1 MTAPKNPAAPGAID
15 PLYGNAPM
23 RPESMTSRQIAQDLP
38 RALRKA
44 KERAKNATGG
54 LSSEVKQQ
62 QEAAWSSSAHAT
74 LEAYVT
80 PAAKALTQYSRAG
93 AAKADADLHD
103 LIVRYAR
110 RMPKDAHL
118 IAGVHEAIGRKIGKR
133 QIRRVLIDR
142 GVIEPRSK
150 K

>member
-1 MTAPKNPAAPGAID
+1 MPKKPAAPGTID

-23 RPESMTSRQIAQDLP
+23 PPESMTRRQVAEDLP

-44 KERAKNATGG
+44 KERAKSATGG
-54 LSSEVKQQ
+54 LSSDIERL
-62 QEAAWSSSAHAT
+62 QEAAWALSAHAT
-74 LEAYVT
+74 LEAYVA

-103 LIVRYAR
+103 LIVRHAR
-110 RMPKDAHL
+110 RLPKDAQL
-118 IAGVHEAIGRKIGKR
+118 VSTVHEAIGRKIGKR
-133 QIRRVLIDR
+133 QIRRILLDR